1 MTHQAKPR
9 LYETD
14 TATIDPQALMRG
26 QLEDPAAPVPGAFS
40 LLCRS
45 ESSLQVFRLA
55 PGEIKVIGR
64 ASPADLVLDDR
75 SLSRSHARLTWL
87 PDGVFVEDLSSKNG
101 TRLDDESVV
110 SVSLQPESTRQLR
123 LGNVQLSVRRELD
136 AAAPGFDAREHF
148 LDRLEEALQRAHTF
162 RRPLSLLMLRAL
174 SPEREVEVALRVR
187 KELRSVDSVSV
198 YAPGVL
204 LILAP
209 ELALTEAARAAR
221 WLVRER
227 SGEPQLVCGVVSSEQ
242 QSGTALELV
251 AAVSGAC
258 RAASASQPVVSAAA
272 EHSALPA
279 SEGLVLLSP
288 RMIALYKSAARVASH
303 MAPVLVLGETG
314 TGKELVARHI
324 HAAGVRREQKF
335 VALNCAAIPKEL
347 VETTLFGHERGAF
360 PGASEP
366 RQGVFE
372 EADGGTLFLDELGE
386 LPLSAQA
393 ALLRVLETKQLTRVG
408 SLRAVDIDVRVIS
421 ATHCDLEEMV
431 RARSFR
437 ADLYHRLNVLI
448 MRVPPLRERP
458 EEIAALAQHFI
469 ALARRGTA
477 AEHTPLSAEVI
488 ERLQSYSWPGNVRE
502 LRNVIERAALMCSG
516 PELTLGEL
524 PAPLMAAAAAQGPE
538 DKKHFADQLRNLEVE
553 LIRDALRR
561 SDNNQTRAARLLN
574 MPLRTL
580 VYKIRVYGLRKGE

>member
-1 MTHQAKPR
+1 
-9 LYETD
+9 
-14 TATIDPQALMRG
+14 MRG
-26 QLEDPAAPVPGAFS
+26 QLENPGASLPGAFS
-40 LLCRS
+40 LLCTS
-45 ESSLQVFRLA
+45 ESALQVFRLA
-55 PGEIKVIGR
+55 AGEIKVIGR
-64 ASPADLVLDDR
+64 ASPADLVLEDR

-101 TRLDDESVV
+101 TRLDDEPVV
-110 SVSLQPESTRQLR
+110 SVSLQPDSTRQLR
-123 LGNVQLSVRRELD
+123 LGNVLVSVRREQD

-148 LDRLEEALQRAHTF
+148 LDRLEEELQRAHTF
-162 RRPLSLLMLRAL
+162 KRPLSLLMLRAL

-227 SGEPQLVCGVVSSEQ
+227 SGEPQLVCGVVSNEQ
-242 QSGTALELV
+242 LAGTAQALI

-258 RAASASQPVVSAAA
+258 HAASSSQPVVSAETQPSEA
-272 EHSALPA
+272 PPN
-279 SEGLVLLSP
+279 EGLVLRSP

-303 MAPVLVLGETG
+303 MAPVLILGETG

-324 HAAGVRREQKF
+324 HAAGVRRDQPF
-335 VALNCAAIPKEL
+335 IALNCAAIPKEL

-360 PGASEP
+360 PGASEQ
-366 RQGVFE
+366 RRGVFE
-372 EADGGTLFLDELGE
+372 EADGGTLFLDEVGE

-408 SLRAVDIDVRVIS
+408 SVRAVDVDVRVIS
-421 ATHCDLEEMV
+421 ATHCDLEDMV

-458 EEIAALAQHFI
+458 EEIAPLAQHFI
-469 ALARRGTA
+469 AVARRGTA
-477 AEHTPLSAEVI
+477 AEQTPLSADVI
-488 ERLQSYSWPGNVRE
+488 ERLQSYNWPGNVRE

-524 PAPLMAAAAAQGPE
+524 PAP
-538 DKKHFADQLRNLEVE
+538 
-553 LIRDALRR
+553 
-561 SDNNQTRAARLLN
+561 RAR
-574 MPLRTL
+574 
-580 VYKIRVYGLRKGE
+580 